1 MTVVIDVLLNS
12 CWPFRSLSF
21 GGFPFRLPL
30 MPRPNFRHIGFILLP
45 RFSLAA
51 LGSALGIIE
60 AVNDVSGEATL
71 SVHVLGDGIVAAAS
85 QAAVSPKQEVHSASK
100 ISLLANAAA
109 DTLSRLDVLFVVGDA
124 PLAEVGH
131 DNIITRLRAADA
143 AGVALG
149 GIGTGAWMLARAG
162 LLDGFRATIHWPYT
176 ALFAER
182 FPDVV
187 VSSHVF
193 EIDRN
198 RFTAAGGQ
206 AAQDLMLALV
216 TARLGADVAAEVMDQ
231 LGIERARAADERQ
244 RVPLSARIGGGQPKL
259 TEAVALME
267 ANFEEP
273 LSTEEIA
280 RLVGVSRR
288 QLERLFKQ
296 HLDSL
301 PSRYY
306 LEMRLARTRQLLRE
320 TSQSIL
326 QIGLSCGFSSGPHFS
341 SAYRAHFQLTPRDER
356 SRRLNA
362 LAATSAADQGN
373 PMGDG

>member
-1 MTVVIDVLLNS
+1 
-12 CWPFRSLSF
+12 
-21 GGFPFRLPL
+21 
-30 MPRPNFRHIGFILLP
+30 MPQSRFQHIGFILLP

-60 AVNDVSGEATL
+60 AVNDVAGDATM
-71 SVHVLGDGIVAAAS
+71 SVHVIGDGPKREVMSAS
-85 QAAVSPKQEVHSASK
+85 QLGLLTTASASE
-100 ISLLANAAA
+100 
-109 DTLSRLDVLFVVGDA
+109 LSHLDLLFVVGNA
-124 PLAEVGH
+124 PLPEVGY
-131 DNIITRLRAADA
+131 DDILTLLQRADA
-143 AGVALG
+143 QGVAIG
-149 GIGTGAWMLARAG
+149 GLGTGAWLLARAG
-162 LLDGFRATIHWPYT
+162 LLNGYRATIHWPYS

-187 VSSHVF
+187 VSSHIF

-198 RFTAAGGQ
+198 RVTAAGGQ

-216 TARLGADVAAEVMDQ
+216 GRRIGADVVAEVMDQ
-231 LGIERARAADERQ
+231 LGIERARGADERQ

-259 TEAVALME
+259 TEAVSLME

-273 LSTEEIA
+273 LPTEEIA

-306 LEMRLARTRQLLRE
+306 LEMRLTRARQLLRE

-362 LAATSAADQGN
+362 LAAVN
-373 PMGDG
+373 GDAQ

>member
-1 MTVVIDVLLNS
+1 MPHTS
-12 CWPFRSLSF
+12 FRQ
-21 GGFPFRLPL
+21 
-30 MPRPNFRHIGFILLP
+30 IGFLVLP

-51 LGSALGIIE
+51 LGSALGIID
-60 AVNDVSGEATL
+60 AVNDVAGDATL
-71 SVHVLGDGIVAAAS
+71 NVRLLADTATGGP
-85 QAAVSPKQEVHSASK
+85 PKQEISSASQ
-100 ISLLANAAA
+100 IAVLTNATA
-109 DTLSRLDVLFVVGDA
+109 DDASRLDWLFVVGDA
-124 PLAEVGH
+124 PLPEVGH
-131 DNIITRLRAADA
+131 EGVIARLSAAHA

-162 LLDGFRATIHWPYT
+162 LLDGYRATIHWPYT
-176 ALFAER
+176 SMLAER
-182 FPDVV
+182 FPKVV

-193 EIDRN
+193 EIDRD
-198 RFTAAGGQ
+198 RATAAGGQ
-206 AAQDLMLALV
+206 AAQDLLLALV
-216 TARLGADVAAEVMDQ
+216 ASHLGADVAAEVMDQ

-259 TEAVALME
+259 TEAVTLME

-273 LSTEEIA
+273 LPTEEIA

-306 LEMRLARTRQLLRE
+306 LELRLNRARQLLRE

-326 QIGLSCGFSSGPHFS
+326 QIGLACGFSSGPHFS

-362 LAATSAADQGN
+362 LAASASVTDVSGGRTGGAQ
-373 PMGDG
+373 

>member
-1 MTVVIDVLLNS
+1 MPHS
-12 CWPFRSLSF
+12 FRD
-21 GGFPFRLPL
+21 
-30 MPRPNFRHIGFILLP
+30 IGFILLP

-60 AVNDVSGEATL
+60 AVNDVSAQATL
-71 SVHVLGDGIVAAAS
+71 NVHVIGDESSSEIPNVIS
-85 QAAVSPKQEVHSASK
+85 SASR
-100 ISLLANAAA
+100 LGLMTNARAA
-109 DTLSRLDVLFVVGDA
+109 DVERMDVLFVVGDA
-124 PLAEVGH
+124 PLPEVGYES
-131 DNIITRLRAADA
+131 ILAQLRAAHTR
-143 AGVALG
+143 GVALG
-149 GIGTGAWMLARAG
+149 GLGTGAWMLARAG
-162 LLDGFRATIHWPYT
+162 LLDGYRATIHWPYT

-187 VSSHVF
+187 VSSHVY
-193 EIDRN
+193 EIDRD
-198 RFTAAGGQ
+198 RLTAAGGQ

-216 TARLGADVAAEVMDQ
+216 GAHLGADVTAEVMDQ

-259 TEAVALME
+259 TEAVSLME
-267 ANFEEP
+267 ANVEEP
-273 LSTEEIA
+273 LPTEEIA

-306 LEMRLARTRQLLRE
+306 LEMRLARARQLLRE

-341 SAYRAHFQLTPRDER
+341 SAYRAHFALTPRDER
-356 SRRLNA
+356 SRRLSA
-362 LAATSAADQGN
+362 LAASAGETAANTVADAAGTN
-373 PMGDG
+373 DADAGGAA

>member
-1 MTVVIDVLLNS
+1 
-12 CWPFRSLSF
+12 
-21 GGFPFRLPL
+21 
-30 MPRPNFRHIGFILLP
+30 MPSSRFQTIGFVLLP

-60 AVNDVSGEATL
+60 AVNDVAGDTTL
-71 SVHVLGDGIVAAAS
+71 SVHVLGETAA
-85 QAAVSPKQEVHSASK
+85 QEVVSASRLG
-100 ISLLANAAA
+100 LLTTASAEA
-109 DTLSRLDVLFVVGDA
+109 LPQLDLLFVVGDA
-124 PLAEVGH
+124 PLPEVGY
-131 DNIITRLRAADA
+131 DNVIALLRQADA
-143 AGVALG
+143 RNIQLG
-149 GIGTGAWMLARAG
+149 GLGTGAWLLARAG
-162 LLDGFRATIHWPYT
+162 LLDGYRATIHWPYS

-187 VSSHVF
+187 VSSHIF

-198 RFTAAGGQ
+198 RLTAAGGQ
-206 AAQDLMLALV
+206 AAQDLMLALIGE
-216 TARLGADVAAEVMDQ
+216 RIGADVVAEVMDQ
-231 LGIERARAADERQ
+231 LGIERARSADERQ

-259 TEAVALME
+259 TEAVSLME
-267 ANFEEP
+267 ANLEEP
-273 LSTEEIA
+273 LPTEEIA

-306 LEMRLARTRQLLRE
+306 LEMRLSRARQLLRE

-326 QIGLSCGFSSGPHFS
+326 QIGLACGFSSGPHFS
-341 SAYRAHFQLTPRDER
+341 SAYRAHFELTPRDER

-362 LAATSAADQGN
+362 LAVGNTTAAVEKGSSQ
-373 PMGDG
+373 